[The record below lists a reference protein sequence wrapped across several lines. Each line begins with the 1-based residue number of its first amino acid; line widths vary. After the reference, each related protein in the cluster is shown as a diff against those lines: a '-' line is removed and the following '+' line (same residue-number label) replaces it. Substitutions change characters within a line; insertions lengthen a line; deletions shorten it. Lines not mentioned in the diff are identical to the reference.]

1 MLRALTSPTHGDCE
15 RVDADPLVGGVGAA
29 HAGDG
34 EHLEVQSQE
43 ANVWNTNG
51 TCFENIFQKN
61 EIFF

>member
-1 MLRALTSPTHGDCE
+1 MLRAFTSPTHGDSE

-43 ANVWNTNG
+43 ANVWNTMYIISK
-51 TCFENIFQKN
+51 TF
-61 EIFF
+61 